1 MIKCKSQDIADT
13 KWLQLESLK
22 KFARTRKY
30 TWGGDG
36 AFYYFGESNFVN
48 DKLTLKRM
56 QMFHNKNNSK
66 NNKIVKATFLQWN
79 KKTKNLI
86 CQKHLVKLS

>member
-1 MIKCKSQDIADT
+1 MIKCKSQDFTDT

-22 KFARTRKY
+22 KFARVRKY

-36 AFYYFGESNFVN
+36 AFYYFGDDNFED
-48 DKLTLKRM
+48 DKISLKGM
-56 QMFHNKNNSK
+56 QMLHNKNESR
-66 NNKIVKATFLQWN
+66 NNKTVKATFLQWN